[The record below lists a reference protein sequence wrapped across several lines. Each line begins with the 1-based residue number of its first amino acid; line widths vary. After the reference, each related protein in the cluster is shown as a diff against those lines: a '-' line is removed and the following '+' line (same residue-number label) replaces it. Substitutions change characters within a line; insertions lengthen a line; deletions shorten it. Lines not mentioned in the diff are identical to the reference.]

1 MDKWHGRQ
9 ITAAR
14 ALAGLTIAEL
24 AEAAGVTER
33 TVRRIESAETITIA
47 ERLTHGAIS
56 LPTWEKIIDAI
67 QEHGVELVTAAGAH
81 GAGVRW
87 ISRQ

>member
-1 MDKWHGRQ
+1 MDNWHGRQ

-14 ALAGLTIAEL
+14 ALAGLTIREL
-24 AEAAGVTER
+24 ADAAGVTER
-33 TVRRIESAETITIA
+33 TVRRIESAETITVA

-56 LPTWEKIIDAI
+56 LTTWEKIVAAI
-67 QEHGVELVTAAGAH
+67 QEQGVELVAAAHKH

-87 ISRQ
+87 LCGP